1 MEITPSHFTRV
12 SENTPS
18 AKTVLPLSP
27 EDSSLGHGQL
37 SSYEFEPDKEAI
49 LSVIL
54 PQYVES
60 LIYGTIL
67 DAKASEH
74 ATRMTAM
81 KNASDNASE
90 IIDDLSIQ
98 YNRAR
103 QAAITQQ
110 ITEIVGGSVALE

>member
-1 MEITPSHFTRV
+1 M
-12 SENTPS
+12 N
-18 AKTVLPLSP
+18 LSQD
-27 EDSSLGHGQL
+27 EKI
-37 SSYEFEPDKEAI
+37 Y

-81 KNASDNASE
+81 KNATDNATE
-90 IIDDLSIQ
+90 LIDDLSLE

-103 QAAITQQ
+103 QAEITQQ
-110 ITEIVGGSVALE
+110 ITEIVGGSAALE